1 MYSWFH
7 SISSL
12 LAPLL
17 EAFHTFT
24 HDWGLAVI
32 GLTLCVKA
40 GLFYFNLLAAR
51 QQVRSA
57 AMQPKLKEVRE
68 RLAAT
73 PEKLTAEMFKLYR
86 DYRIRPFQSI
96 VALLLQ
102 MPVLMGMYGLFL
114 THGGAM
120 TSLLLPWAAN
130 LAQADP
136 YHLVPAATA
145 VLSFVTGLI
154 PLTGTALAAAG
165 AGGMNRWTL
174 AIIIALVPLL
184 FMWRSP
190 IALGLYWMTSS
201 AFGLLER
208 GFYRTDWGKRL
219 LAR

>member
-1 MYSWFH
+1 MYAWFH
-7 SISSL
+7 SITSL
-12 LAPLL
+12 LAPIL
-17 EAFHTFT
+17 EAIHAIT

-51 QQVRSA
+51 QQVRSSV
-57 AMQPKLKEVRE
+57 MQPKLKELRE

-73 PEKLTAEMFKLYR
+73 PEQQTAEMFKLYR

-96 VALLLQ
+96 VALLVQ

-114 THGGAM
+114 THGSAM

-136 YHLVPAATA
+136 HHLVPIATA

-154 PLTGTALAAAG
+154 PLTDSAPAIST
-165 AGGMNRWTL
+165 GGMSRRTL
-174 AIIIALVPLL
+174 AGIVALVPLF

-190 IALGLYWMTSS
+190 IALGLYWMTST

-208 GFYRTDWGKRL
+208 GLYRTRWGRQL
-219 LAR
+219 LAK